1 MPCTESSAR
10 LTWQLAVL
18 VGRILSV
25 GRETGTEGGMNAVG
39 VGWPLKEL
47 LVECDDVIVVV
58 VVILNLLWRFVFR

>member
-18 VGRILSV
+18 AVPWFMVGIILSV

-47 LVECDDVIVVV
+47 LVKCDVVV
-58 VVILNLLWRFVFR
+58 VVS